1 MMKLT
6 NKIALEIA
14 LNAIENSALANWSY
28 TQGEDR
34 LEVSKAEAMDKL
46 AKMMEQLD
54 KKANT
59 EKKPTQRQMD
69 AEQEAQTLLVELR
82 EAGKAMTVSDM
93 IAELP
98 SCKSF
103 SNQKVS
109 ALIRKLGTAVE
120 RIEEKRKAYFK
131 AVA

>member
-1 MMKLT
+1 MMKMT

-14 LNAIENSALANWSY
+14 VNALMNDANAEWRMAGTDVTFSK
-28 TQGEDR
+28 Q
-34 LEVSKAEAMDKL
+34 EVMDKL

-54 KKANT
+54 KKANA
-59 EKKPTQRQMD
+59 EKKPTQKQMD
-69 AEQEAQTLLVELR
+69 AEQEAQTLLTELR
-82 EAGKAMTVSDM
+82 DAGKAMTVSDM

-98 SCKSF
+98 SCAGK

-109 ALIRKLGTAVE
+109 ALIRKLGAQVE
-120 RIEEKRKAYFK
+120 RIEEKRKAFFK